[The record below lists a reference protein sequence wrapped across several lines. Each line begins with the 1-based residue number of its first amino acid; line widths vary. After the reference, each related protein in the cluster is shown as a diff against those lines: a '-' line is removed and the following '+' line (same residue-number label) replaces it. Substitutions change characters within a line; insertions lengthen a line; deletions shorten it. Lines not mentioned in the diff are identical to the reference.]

1 MTSSGFN
8 AEENSTALTSEVIF
22 TGENFVITRKIYFHQ
37 FRIEKKAVASKRRSP
52 VLISA
57 LRREFNI
64 GLHLKHPNI
73 VSYFFLHDRA
83 EEGLVIEMEF
93 IDGKNLKQFIEGN
106 NIKNKNGAKIIS
118 GILRALNY
126 LHSKEIFH
134 LDLKP
139 ENIMISNLDGQVK
152 LIDFSH
158 SSTSTHIKS
167 WGSSTHYSAPELHN
181 QKCSAKSD
189 VYSLG
194 KIIEYLQENEAI
206 PKTRLWNSMVKKC
219 TQNNTRDRFQN
230 ISEIELV
237 LRNVRVRRFSFLSA
251 TAVLVGILSI
261 LLLPKK
267 EVTSDIPQAI
277 SMTTQQSKPIYTVE
291 TDQSME
297 DEETNSN
304 IKSAPSNLKTTLSV
318 ADSLAIEN
326 TVRQFFNRYK
336 NRMETLAIPSL
347 SSATSIHQEE
357 YTLLLKEWNTF
368 TKQFQPESS
377 GSISSQRIYQNA
389 LYRNNIEIGKLNTVM
404 IK

>member
-22 TGENFVITRKIYFHQ
+22 TGENFDITRKIYFHQ
-37 FRIEKKAVASKRRSP
+37 FRIEKKAVASKRQNP

-64 GLHLKHPNI
+64 GIHLLHPNI
-73 VSYFFLHDRA
+73 VSYFFLHDRK

-106 NIKNKNGAKIIS
+106 NRKNKNSAKIIS
-118 GILRALNY
+118 EILQALNY

-139 ENIMISNLDGQVK
+139 ENIMISNLDGKVK

-158 SSTSTHIKS
+158 SSTSAHIKS
-167 WGSSTHYSAPELHN
+167 WGSSTHYSAPELHD

-189 VYSLG
+189 IFSLG
-194 KIIEYLQENEAI
+194 KIIEYLQENEAL
-206 PKTRLWNSMVKKC
+206 PKTRLWNAVVKKC
-219 TQNNTRDRFQN
+219 TQNNEHDRFQN
-230 ISEIELV
+230 ISEIEHA
-237 LRNVRVRRFSFLSA
+237 LRNVRVRRVSFLSA
-251 TAVLVGILSI
+251 AAALASILSI
-261 LLLPKK
+261 FLLPKK
-267 EVTSDIPQAI
+267 DVTPYSPQPI
-277 SMTTQQSKPIYTVE
+277 TMTVHQSTPIDTVE
-291 TDQSME
+291 THQSMGE
-297 DEETNSN
+297 KDAHSE
-304 IKSAPSNLKTTLSV
+304 IKTASSNLKTTLSV

-326 TVRQFFNRYK
+326 TVKQFFNRYK
-336 NRMETLAIPSL
+336 NRMEKLETPSL

-357 YTLLLKEWNTF
+357 YTLLLKEWNTLSG
-368 TKQFQPESS
+368 QFEPQTSV
-377 GSISSQRIYQNA
+377 SISSNRIYQNA
-389 LYRNNIEIGKLNTVM
+389 LYRYNMEIGKLNSVF

>member
-1 MTSSGFN
+1 MASSGFN

-37 FRIEKKAVASKRRSP
+37 FRIEKKAVASKRQNP

-64 GLHLKHPNI
+64 GIHLKHPNI
-73 VSYFFLHDRA
+73 VSYFFLHERT
-83 EEGLVIEMEF
+83 EEGIVIEMEF
-93 IDGKNLKQFIEGN
+93 IDGKTLKQFTEGN
-106 NIKNKNGAKIIS
+106 KSKNKNGAKIIS
-118 GILRALNY
+118 GILQALNY

-167 WGSSTHYSAPELHN
+167 WGSSTHYSAPELYD

-189 VYSLG
+189 IFSLG
-194 KIIEYLQENEAI
+194 KIIEYLQENEAL
-206 PKTRLWNSMVKKC
+206 PKTRLWNAVVKKC
-219 TQNNTRDRFQN
+219 TQNNERDRFQN
-230 ISEIELV
+230 VSEIEYA
-237 LRNVRVRRFSFLSA
+237 LRNVRVRKVSFLSA
-251 TAVLVGILSI
+251 AAALASILSI
-261 LLLPKK
+261 FLLPKK
-267 EVTSDIPQAI
+267 DVTPDSPQPI
-277 SMTTQQSKPIYTVE
+277 SMTVHQSTPIDTIE
-291 TDQSME
+291 THQSIGE
-297 DEETNSN
+297 KDAHSE
-304 IKSAPSNLKTTLSV
+304 IKTASSNLKTTLSV

-326 TVRQFFNRYK
+326 TVKQFFNRYK
-336 NRMETLAIPSL
+336 NRMEKLETPNL
-347 SSATSIHQEE
+347 SEATSVHQEK
-357 YTLLLKEWNTF
+357 YTLLLKEWNTLSG
-368 TKQFQPESS
+368 QFEPQTS

-389 LYRNNIEIGKLNTVM
+389 LYRYNLEIGKLNSIL